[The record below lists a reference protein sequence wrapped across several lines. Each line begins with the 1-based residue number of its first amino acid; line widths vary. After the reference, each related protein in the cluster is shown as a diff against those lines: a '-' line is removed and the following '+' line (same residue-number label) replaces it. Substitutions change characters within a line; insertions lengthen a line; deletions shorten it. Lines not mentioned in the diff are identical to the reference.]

1 MNGRLSR
8 REALAS
14 AGALVAGGLAAL
26 PAVALAKAGQ
36 DRPKDEPFKY
46 CLNTSTLRGQ
56 KLPIMEIVD
65 IAAKAGFQALEPWI
79 FELEMHK
86 SAAPLKDLGKK
97 IADLGLTVES
107 AIGFA
112 PWVVD
117 DDARRAKG
125 VEQMKREMEMVAE
138 IGGKR
143 IAAPPAGAND
153 KPGLDLLRAAERYRA
168 ICEIGDKIGV
178 VPEMEFW
185 GSAKSMS
192 TLAEAAFVA
201 LQSGHPKACIL
212 ADIYHLHKGGSG
224 HDSIRLLSGD
234 AIHVIH
240 TNDYPADPPRETVT
254 DAHRVYPG
262 DGVAPLAKFFQNLKA
277 IGFTGSLS
285 VELFNKE
292 YWKQDAAVV
301 AKTAFEK
308 TRAAVK
314 KAFA

>member
-1 MNGRLSR
+1 MNGKLSR
-8 REALAS
+8 REALVS
-14 AGALVAGGLAAL
+14 AAALAAL
-26 PAVALAKAGQ
+26 PSIAVAAPQ

-56 KLPIMEIVD
+56 KLPIMDLVEV
-65 IAAKAGFQALEPWI
+65 AAKAGFQALEPWM

-97 IADLGLTVES
+97 IADLGMTVES

-112 PWVVD
+112 PWIVD
-117 DDARRAKG
+117 DDTKRAKG
-125 VEQMKREMEMVAE
+125 VEQMKREMDMVLQ

-143 IAAPPAGAND
+143 IAAPPAGND
-153 KPGLDLLRAAERYRA
+153 NPNLDLRKAAERYLVILKA
-168 ICEIGDKIGV
+168 GDEIGV

-185 GSAKSMS
+185 GPVKVIN
-192 TLAEAAFVA
+192 TLAEAAFIA
-201 LQSGHPKACIL
+201 LSTGHPKACIL
-212 ADIYHLHKGGSG
+212 PDVYHLYKGGSG
-224 HDSIRLLSGD
+224 HDSIRMLSGD
-234 AIHVIH
+234 AVHVIH
-240 TNDYPADPPRETVT
+240 TNDYPAEPARDTVT
-254 DAHRVYPG
+254 DAHRLYPG
-262 DGVAPLAKFFQNLKA
+262 DGIAPLTKFFQNLKA

-292 YWKQDAAVV
+292 YWKQEAAVV
-301 AKTAFEK
+301 AKTALEK

>member
-1 MNGRLSR
+1 MNGKLSR
-8 REALAS
+8 REALVS
-14 AGALVAGGLAAL
+14 AAALAAL
-26 PAVALAKAGQ
+26 PAVACAKTQ

-56 KLPIMEIVD
+56 KLPIMELVEV
-65 IAAKAGFQALEPWI
+65 AAKAGFQALEPWM

-97 IADLGLTVES
+97 IADLGMTVES

-112 PWVVD
+112 PWIVD
-117 DDARRAKG
+117 DDTKRAKG
-125 VEQMKREMEMVAE
+125 VEQMKREMDMVAQ

-143 IAAPPAGAND
+143 IAAPPAGND
-153 KPGLDLLRAAERYRA
+153 NPNLDLRKAAERYLVILKA
-168 ICEIGDKIGV
+168 GDEIGV

-185 GSAKSMS
+185 GPVKVIN
-192 TLAEAAFVA
+192 TLAEAAFIA
-201 LQSGHPKACIL
+201 LSSGHPKACIL
-212 ADIYHLHKGGSG
+212 PDIYHLYKGGSG
-224 HDSIRLLSGD
+224 HDSIRMLSGD
-234 AIHVIH
+234 AVHVVH
-240 TNDYPADPPRETVT
+240 TNDYPAEPGRDGVT
-254 DAHRVYPG
+254 DAHRLYPG
-262 DGVAPLAKFFQNLKA
+262 DGVAPLTKFFQNLKA

-292 YWKQDAAVV
+292 YWKQEAAVV
-301 AKTAFEK
+301 AKTALEK

>member
-1 MNGRLSR
+1 MNGKLSR
-8 REALAS
+8 REALVS
-14 AGALVAGGLAAL
+14 AAALAAL
-26 PAVALAKAGQ
+26 PSVASAANQ

-56 KLPIMEIVD
+56 NLPIMDLVEV
-65 IAAKAGFQALEPWI
+65 AAKAGFQALEPWI
-79 FELEMHK
+79 KELEMHK

-97 IADLGLTVES
+97 IADLGMTVES

-112 PWVVD
+112 PWIVD
-117 DDARRAKG
+117 DETKRAKG
-125 VEQMKREMEMVAE
+125 VEQMKREMDMVAQ

-143 IAAPPAGAND
+143 IAAPPAGND
-153 KPGLDLLRAAERYRA
+153 NPNIDLRKAAERYLVILKA
-168 ICEIGDKIGV
+168 GDEIGV

-185 GSAKSMS
+185 GPVKVINS
-192 TLAEAAFVA
+192 LAEAAFIA
-201 LQSGHPKACIL
+201 LSAGHPKACIL
-212 ADIYHLHKGGSG
+212 PDVYHLYKGGSG
-224 HDSIRLLSGD
+224 HDSIRMLSGD
-234 AIHVIH
+234 AVHVIH
-240 TNDYPADPPRETVT
+240 TNDYPAEPAREAVT
-254 DAHRVYPG
+254 DAHRIYPG
-262 DGVAPLAKFFQNLKA
+262 DGVAPLTKFFQNLKA

-301 AKTAFEK
+301 AKTALEK

>member
-1 MNGRLSR
+1 MNGKLSR

-14 AGALVAGGLAAL
+14 AAAL
-26 PAVALAKAGQ
+26 AVLPGVASAATQ
-36 DRPKDEPFKY
+36 DRPKDEPFRY

-56 KLPIMEIVD
+56 KLPIMDLVEV
-65 IAAKAGFQALEPWI
+65 AAKAGFQALEPWM

-97 IADLGLTVES
+97 IADLGMTVES

-112 PWVVD
+112 PWIVD
-117 DDARRAKG
+117 DETKRAKG
-125 VEQMKREMEMVAE
+125 VEQMKREMDMVAQ

-143 IAAPPAGAND
+143 IAAPPAGND
-153 KPGLDLLRAAERYRA
+153 NPNLDLRKAAERYQVILKA
-168 ICEIGDKIGV
+168 GDEIGV

-185 GSAKSMS
+185 GPVKVIN
-192 TLAEAAFVA
+192 TLAEAAFIA
-201 LQSGHPKACIL
+201 LSSGHPKACIL
-212 ADIYHLHKGGSG
+212 PDIYHLYKGGSG
-224 HDSIRLLSGD
+224 HDSIRMLSGD
-234 AIHVIH
+234 AVHVVH
-240 TNDYPADPPRETVT
+240 TNDYPAEPARDAVT
-254 DAHRVYPG
+254 DAHRLYPG
-262 DGVAPLAKFFQNLKA
+262 DGVAPLTKFFQNLKA

-292 YWKQDAAVV
+292 YWKQEAAVV
-301 AKTAFEK
+301 AKTALDK

>member
-1 MNGRLSR
+1 MTG
-8 REALAS
+8 
-14 AGALVAGGLAAL
+14 VQAA
-26 PAVALAKAGQ
+26 AQ

-56 KLPIMEIVD
+56 SLPIMDLVE
-65 IAAKAGFQALEPWI
+65 IAAKAGFTALEPWI
-79 FELEMHK
+79 AELDRHK

-97 IADLGLTVES
+97 IADLGMTVES

-112 PWVVD
+112 PWIVD
-117 DDARRAKG
+117 DDTKRAKG
-125 VEQMKREMEMVAE
+125 VEQMKREMDMVAQ

-143 IAAPPAGAND
+143 IAAPPAGND
-153 KPGLDLLRAAERYRA
+153 NPNIDLRKAAERYLVILKA
-168 ICEIGDKIGV
+168 GDEVGV

-185 GSAKSMS
+185 GPVKVIN
-192 TLAEAAFVA
+192 TLAEAMFIAM
-201 LQSGHPKACIL
+201 STGHPKACL
-212 ADIYHLHKGGSG
+212 LPDVYHLYKGGSG
-224 HDSIRLLSGD
+224 HDSIRMLSGD
-234 AIHVIH
+234 AVHVVH
-240 TNDYPADPPRETVT
+240 TNDYPAEPEREKVT
-254 DAHRVYPG
+254 DAHRIYPG
-262 DGVAPLAKFFQNLKA
+262 DGVAPLTKFFQNLKA

-285 VELFNKE
+285 VELFNRE

>member
-1 MNGRLSR
+1 MNGKFTR

-14 AGALVAGGLAAL
+14 AGVLAAAGMAAA
-26 PAVALAKAGQ
+26 PAASSAL
-36 DRPKDEPFKY
+36 RMPDEPFKY
-46 CLNTSTLRGQ
+46 CLNTSTLMGQ
-56 KLPIMEIVD
+56 KLPIMETVE
-65 IAAKAGFQALEPWI
+65 IAAKAGYTAVEPWI
-79 FELEMHK
+79 RELEQHK

-112 PWVVD
+112 PWIVD
-117 DDARRAKG
+117 
-125 VEQMKREMEMVAE
+125 E

-168 ICEIGDKIGV
+168 ICEIGDKIGI

-201 LQSGHPKACIL
+201 LQSGHPKACLL

-262 DGVAPLAKFFQNLKA
+262 DGVAPLTAFFKNLKA
-277 IGFTGSLS
+277 IGFTGHLS
-285 VELFNKE
+285 VELFNRE
-292 YWKQDAAVV
+292 YWKLDALTV
-301 AKTAFEK
+301 AKTAFDK